1 MSTELG
7 ALAAALA
14 KAQAAFPAV
23 VKDKHVTITMKGG
36 GTYSFDYAPLD
47 SILAETRKPLTDNG
61 LAVVQMLDEGSLI
74 TSIIHEGGGIISG
87 RIDLPPT
94 DDIKGLGSAI
104 TYLRR
109 YAIQAALGI
118 AAEDDD
124 DGSGAN
130 GDRIEYDSRPKPKA
144 GETAPTPESGLIGT
158 VDVKS
163 EWLTDLQLRQT
174 PEGPVIG
181 FRLKQ
186 GRQSIKVQ
194 AHGPMAV
201 ALATFGDELAG
212 MTVTCWGTLVGEE
225 FTPKGTTRAV
235 TYQVLRLERMTGP
248 TFALPVDSKRFTDAA
263 TDETPP
269 VHPDNIPL
277 FDRDE
282 EEAIAKALGV
292 TK

>member
-14 KAQAAFPAV
+14 KAQAAFPAI
-23 VKDKHVTITMKGG
+23 VKDKHVKITTLRGG
-36 GTYSFDYAPLD
+36 SYEFDYAPLE
-47 SILAETRKPLTDNG
+47 SILEATRKPLTDNG
-61 LAVVQMLDEGSLI
+61 LAVVQMLDEGSII
-74 TSIIHEGGGIISG
+74 TSIIHEGGGIVSG

-109 YAIQAALGI
+109 YAIQAAIGI

-130 GDRIEYDSRPKPKA
+130 GDKIEYSSRPKPPA

-158 VDVKS
+158 IDVKA

-194 AHGPMAV
+194 AHGPMAT

-235 TYQVLRLERMTGP
+235 TYQVLRLERITGP
-248 TFALPVDSKRFTDAA
+248 EFALPAEVDPDAPA
-263 TDETPP
+263 
-269 VHPDNIPL
+269 VHPDNLPL

-282 EEAIAKALGV
+282 EAAIAKALGV
-292 TK
+292 TQ